1 VEHSKKGR
9 RDRTKRVAKKVKGK
23 APGEAK
29 GTTNR
34 ERPVYPGGEKTC
46 AHVEVI
52 TVACKVIKR
61 PSDQTSGQLERPARD
76 ITSTDRPL
84 VKRLH

>member
-1 VEHSKKGR
+1 VWNAVKRGEGTEKSREKGEGQ
-9 RDRTKRVAKKVKGK
+9 D
-23 APGEAK
+23 PGEAR

-34 ERPVYPGGEKTC
+34 EGPVYPGGEKTC
-46 AHVEVI
+46 ARVEVI

-61 PSDQTSGQLERPARD
+61 PSDQTSGQLERPARE